1 MLGKPCTGWR
11 RDMCGPRM
19 WWPVF
24 GVGSP
29 ELLSVARLALAKA
42 GAGSEAVKDRDAWIM
57 CWSVSKEPTT
67 ICPQLAPFYQ
77 DLPASTPH
85 ASPFPPSIV
94 HNRAD
99 GYGDCGC
106 GSSCDGE
113 RLGTRW
119 TTPGLFF
126 PPFSLKFK
134 FADRSKG
141 RGGKQVSCVV
151 ACCAIDAGARI
162 KEDTWSRRHFWD
174 RSRQRNNTAL
184 PSVFFVLIA
193 YTMQRNALIAV
204 LLFLAA
210 YMHIGNRYVD
220 IYFLNAA

>member
-1 MLGKPCTGWR
+1 
-11 RDMCGPRM
+11 MCGPRM

-42 GAGSEAVKDRDAWIM
+42 GAGSEAVKDRDAWII

-67 ICPQLAPFYQ
+67 ICPKLAPFYQ

-113 RLGTRW
+113 RLGTR
-119 TTPGLFF
+119 
-126 PPFSLKFK
+126 
-134 FADRSKG
+134 
-141 RGGKQVSCVV
+141 
-151 ACCAIDAGARI
+151 
-162 KEDTWSRRHFWD
+162 
-174 RSRQRNNTAL
+174 
-184 PSVFFVLIA
+184 
-193 YTMQRNALIAV
+193 
-204 LLFLAA
+204 
-210 YMHIGNRYVD
+210 
-220 IYFLNAA
+220 